1 MKQDTRAQ
9 IGRQTRVIGRITGS
23 GDLLVEGRC
32 EGEVNVKGHLE
43 VARGGQ
49 VDAPVTAGD
58 VTIEGGVHGDVTA
71 HGAVVLRAEGSIRG
85 SIRADKIALEDGAR
99 FTGRI
104 DMDVELPDELGRGTA
119 HKAAPKASG
128 RGK

>member
-1 MKQDTRAQ
+1 MKQDTRAS
-9 IGRQTRVIGRITGS
+9 IGRTTRVVGRITGT

-43 VARGGQ
+43 VARGG
-49 VDAPVTAGD
+49 VIDAPVSARD

-71 HGAVVLRAEGSIRG
+71 SGAVVLRSEGSIRG
-85 SIRADKIALEDGAR
+85 AIHCDKVALEDGAK

-104 DMDVELPDELGRGTA
+104 EMNVELPDELGRGHT
-119 HKAAPKASG
+119 AAPKASG

>member
-1 MKQDTRAQ
+1 MKQDTRAS
-9 IGRQTRVIGRITGS
+9 IGRTTRVVGRISGS

-43 VARGGQ
+43 VARGG
-49 VDAPVTAGD
+49 VVAAPVSARD
-58 VTIEGGVHGDVTA
+58 VTIDGGVHGDVTA
-71 HGAVVLRAEGSIRG
+71 NGSVILRSEGSIRG
-85 SIRADKIALEDGAR
+85 AIHCEKVALEDGAK

-104 DMDVELPDELGRGTA
+104 EMNVDLPDELGRE
-119 HKAAPKASG
+119 KASTPKASG